1 MDGRITLNGRYEI
14 IDKIGGGGMA
24 EVFHGYDTVLHRD
37 VGIKVLRDQFIQ
49 DKQFVA
55 RFRQEAC
62 NAAGLSHPNIVNIY
76 DCGNEHDIYYIVMEY
91 VVGRSLKEVIEDN
104 GPLDY
109 RTAVRYAIGIASAL
123 KQAHDHAIVHCDVKS
138 QNILIDTKG
147 VAKITDFGIARAF
160 GQPNSG
166 ADKNVIGSVY
176 YLSPEQAAGQPV
188 TPQSDLY
195 SLGVVLFE
203 MLTGKLPYDGNT
215 PMEVARQHLESSTPS
230 ARRYDPDIPY
240 YLDNIITKALA
251 KNPKLRYASA
261 TDFLTDLKRAQSH
274 LLSETGYQDDD
285 WEQEPVQKAVSDET
299 MVISKAEMLD
309 GLLQSQPPREQVP
322 PSKKTAE
329 PPEPPKKSFGSKK
342 MIGAFIGAILVL
354 CGLIYAIVGYQ
365 SGDLLVPDVTGKT
378 VVEAEAILTK
388 AKLGF
393 TMTEAYSPTVQPGH
407 VIKQDPKAHSR
418 VKSGRKIHLF
428 VSKGAEPGVVP
439 DLKKKSLADAT
450 ILLEKAKLKVGNV
463 TVKADSS
470 VPKGAVVSQSIEA
483 NKKVEPGTSVDLV
496 VNISG
501 NQTEVPSL
509 EGLSLN
515 EAKSKLSSMG
525 LVIGQISEK
534 NDDKA
539 AKGTILST
547 SPEAGTVIDK
557 GGSVS
562 LTVSAGKKEE
572 KKPDTGNGGGTSGA
586 RTRTITYT
594 VPGKGAPKNV
604 RIVASDATSSRT
616 IFSGAVPPGTQITRQ
631 VTLGQ
636 DASVQI
642 YVNGALAEDKS
653 L

>member
-104 GPLDY
+104 GSLDY
-109 RTAVRYAIGIASAL
+109 GTAVRYAIGIASAL

-160 GQPNSG
+160 GQPGSN
-166 ADKNVIGSVY
+166 AEKNVIGSVY

-215 PMEVARQHLESSTPS
+215 PMEVARQHLESATPS

-240 YLDNIITKALA
+240 YLDHIITKALA

-261 TDFLTDLKRAQSH
+261 EDFLTDLKRAQSH
-274 LLSETGYQDDD
+274 LLSASDYREEEWGKD
-285 WEQEPVQKAVSDET
+285 PAKKAVSDET

-309 GLLQSQPPREQVP
+309 GLLHSQPAREEEATE
-322 PSKKTAE
+322 KKADTA
-329 PPEPPKKSFGSKK
+329 PEPPKKSFGSKK
-342 MIGAFIGAILVL
+342 MAAVFIGVILLL
-354 CGLIYAIVGYQ
+354 CGVIYAIAGYHT
-365 SGDLLVPDVTGKT
+365 GDLLVPNVQGKT

-388 AKLGF
+388 AELGF
-393 TMTEAYSPTVQPGH
+393 TLTEAYSTTVQPGH
-407 VIKQDPKAHSR
+407 IIRQDPKGNSR
-418 VKSGRKIHLF
+418 VKKGRKIHLF
-428 VSKGAEPGVVP
+428 VSKGAEPGIVP

-450 ILLEKAKLKVGNV
+450 IMLEKAKLKVGSV
-463 TVKADSS
+463 SVKPDSN
-470 VPKGAVVSQSIEA
+470 VPKGAVVSQSIA
-483 NKKVEPGTSVDLV
+483 PGKKVEPGTSVDLV

-501 NQTEVPSL
+501 SQTEVPSL
-509 EGLSLN
+509 EGLSLA

-534 NDDKA
+534 NDDKE
-539 AKGTILST
+539 KGTVLST
-547 SPEAGTVIDK
+547 NPDAGTVLEK
-557 GGSVS
+557 GSSVS
-562 LTVSAGKKEE
+562 LTISAGKKEE
-572 KKPDTGNGGGTSGA
+572 KKPVPGPGSSSSMK
-586 RTRTITYT
+586 TRTITYT
-594 VPGKGAPKNV
+594 VPGRGAAKNV
-604 RIVASDATSSRT
+604 KIVASDATSSRT
-616 IFSGAVPPGTQITRQ
+616 VFSGAVRPGTQITRQ

-642 YVNGALAEDKS
+642 YVNGALAEDRA

>member
-123 KQAHDHAIVHCDVKS
+123 KQAHDHAIVHCDIKS

-160 GQPNSG
+160 GQPGSN
-166 ADKNVIGSVY
+166 AEKNVIGSVY
-176 YLSPEQAAGQPV
+176 YLSPEQAAGQEV

-203 MLTGKLPYDGNT
+203 MLTGKLPYDGNS
-215 PMEVARQHLESSTPS
+215 PMEVARQHLESATPS

-251 KNPKLRYASA
+251 KNPKLRYGSA
-261 TDFLTDLKRAQSH
+261 EDFLTDLKRAQGH
-274 LLSETGYQDDD
+274 LLSDTGYREE
-285 WEQEPVQKAVSDET
+285 WEQDTPKKPVSDET

-309 GLLQSQPPREQVP
+309 GLLQAQPNREQVP
-322 PSKKTAE
+322 PEKQPDVK
-329 PPEPPKKSFGSKK
+329 PEPPKKSFGSKK

-354 CGLIYAIVGYQ
+354 CGIIYAILGYNT
-365 SGDLLVPDVTGKT
+365 GDITVPDVQGKT

-388 AKLGF
+388 ANLGF
-393 TMTEAYSPTVQPGH
+393 TMTESYSATVQPGH
-407 VIKQDPKAHSR
+407 IIKQDPKGHSK
-418 VKSGRKIHLF
+418 VKTGRKIHLF
-428 VSKGAEPGVVP
+428 VSKGAEPGIVP
-439 DLKKKSLADAT
+439 DVKKKSLADAT
-450 ILLEKAKLKVGNV
+450 IMLEKAKLKVGSV
-463 TVKADSS
+463 SVKADSS
-470 VPKGAVVSQSIEA
+470 VPKGAVVSQSIEP

-509 EGLSLN
+509 EGLSLA

-539 AKGTILST
+539 KGTVLST
-547 SPEAGTVIDK
+547 NPDAGTVLDK
-557 GGSVS
+557 GSSVS

-572 KKPDTGNGGGTSGA
+572 KKPVTKPDSGSVMK
-586 RTRTITYT
+586 TRTITYT
-594 VPGKGAPKNV
+594 VPGKGSPKNV

-616 IFSGAVPPGTQITRQ
+616 VFSGAVPPGTQITRR